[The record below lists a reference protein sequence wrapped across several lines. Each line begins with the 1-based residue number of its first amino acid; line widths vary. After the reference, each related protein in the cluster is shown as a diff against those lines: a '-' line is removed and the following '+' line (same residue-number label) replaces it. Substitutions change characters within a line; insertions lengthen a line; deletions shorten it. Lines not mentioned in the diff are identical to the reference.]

1 MHFGEIVIGLIVG
14 LLIGALYKFLT
25 QGKDKALIAAL
36 EEKDVQGNKRINE
49 LEQKTREQDE
59 ERTKLYSSLAI
70 ANTEKANLLEKLD
83 SQKAELENLQKKFT
97 TDFENIANKI
107 MHANS
112 NRMQEQHKEKLND
125 ILAPFKEKI
134 EKFEKKVDDTHK
146 ESIRENQSLKEQI
159 LGLQK
164 LNQSIGEE
172 AKNLTNALKGENKTQ
187 GNWGEY
193 ILESVLQK
201 SGLEKGM
208 HYTVQDSQRDEE
220 GRLKQPDV
228 VVNLPDNKVV
238 VIDSKVSLVDYER
251 YVSAETK
258 EEKALYLKAHINS
271 IKMHI
276 KGLSEK
282 KYDELYGTHS
292 PDFVLLFVPIE
303 PAFNEAVREDGDLY
317 NHAFDKNIIIISTS
331 TLLATLKTIGSIWK
345 QENQTK
351 NAIEIAKQ
359 SGALY
364 DKFVAFTQDLI
375 TVGKKMDDAKKGYSE
390 AMNKLTHGTGNLVRR
405 VENIKTLGAKA
416 TKSLPQTLLDRSEES
431 SH

>member
-1 MHFGEIVIGLIVG
+1 MHFGDILIGLIVG
-14 LLIGALYKFLT
+14 LLIGVLYKFFT
-25 QGKDKALIAAL
+25 QSKDKALIASL
-36 EEKDVQGNKRINE
+36 EEKDSQFDKRIKE
-49 LEQKTREQDE
+49 LELRTREQDE
-59 ERTKLYSSLAI
+59 ERTKLHSSLAV
-70 ANTEKANLLEKLD
+70 ANTEKTNLIEKLD
-83 SQKAELENLQKKFT
+83 TQKAELDQLQKKFT

-107 MHANS
+107 VNQNS
-112 NRMQEQHKEKLND
+112 KIMQEQHKEKLAD

-172 AKNLTNALKGENKTQ
+172 AKNLTKALKGENKTQ

-208 HYTVQDSQRDEE
+208 HYSVQDSQRDED

-251 YVSAETK
+251 YVACEDPSEK
-258 EEKALYLKAHINS
+258 EAYLKAHINS
-271 IKMHI
+271 IKTHI

-282 KYDELYGTHS
+282 KYDELYGTNS
-292 PDFVLLFVPIE
+292 PDFVLLFIPIE
-303 PAFNEAVREDGDLY
+303 PAFNEAIREESDLY
-317 NHAFDKNIIIISTS
+317 NQAFEKNIIIISTS

-364 DKFVAFTQDLI
+364 DKFVGFTEDLI
-375 TVGKKMDDAKKGYSE
+375 SVGKKMDDAKKGYAD
-390 AMNKLTHGTGNLVRR
+390 AMNKLSDGSGNLIRR
-405 VENIKTLGAKA
+405 VENIKKLGAKA
-416 TKSLPQTLLDRSEES
+416 NKTIAENLLDRSIDE
-431 SH
+431 

>member
-1 MHFGEIVIGLIVG
+1 MHFGEIVIGIIVG
-14 LLIGALYKFLT
+14 LLIGVLYKFLT
-25 QGKDKALIAAL
+25 QAKDKASIASL
-36 EEKDVQGNKRINE
+36 QEKGSQFDRRIKE
-49 LEQKTREQDE
+49 LELNTKEQNE
-59 ERTKLYSSLAI
+59 ERTKLHSSLAV
-70 ANTEKANLLEKLD
+70 ANTEKTNLIEKLD

-107 MHANS
+107 VNQNS
-112 NRMQEQHKEKLND
+112 KMMQEQHKEKLND
-125 ILAPFKEKI
+125 ILTPFKEKI

-172 AKNLTNALKGENKTQ
+172 AKNLTKALKGENKTQ

-251 YVSAETK
+251 YVASDDKDEK
-258 EEKALYLKAHINS
+258 EIYLKAHINS
-271 IKMHI
+271 IKGHI
-276 KGLSEK
+276 KNLSEK
-282 KYDELYGTHS
+282 KYDELYGTNS
-292 PDFVLLFVPIE
+292 PDFVLLFIPIE
-303 PAFNEAVREDGDLY
+303 PAFNEAIREESDLY
-317 NHAFDKNIIIISTS
+317 NQAFEKNIIIISTS

-364 DKFVAFTQDLI
+364 DKFVGFTQDLI
-375 TVGKKMDDAKKGYSE
+375 TVGKKMDDAKKGYSD
-390 AMNKLTHGTGNLVRR
+390 AMNKLSDGTGNLVRR
-405 VENIKTLGAKA
+405 VENIKILGAKA
-416 TKSLPQTLLDRSEES
+416 TKSLPDNLLDRSIEE
-431 SH
+431 